1 MDYVKCII
9 VMRIWTTCLI
19 YLDGRVK
26 SFAYSYFIYS
36 LLCYISVQKIS
47 VRFTANA
54 FRVEI
59 PGSFVIM
66 FLEHS
71 ILTKM
76 ASSILKNSSSR
87 LMLRQPEPR
96 QKNSS
101 GLLGKVMNYL
111 KETLQKSFGKR
122 MYISLL
128 FLILKCAHNKFL
140 SRVPQWMK
148 IIECTMLTE
157 MDG

>member
-1 MDYVKCII
+1 
-9 VMRIWTTCLI
+9 
-19 YLDGRVK
+19 
-26 SFAYSYFIYS
+26 
-36 LLCYISVQKIS
+36 
-47 VRFTANA
+47 
-54 FRVEI
+54 
-59 PGSFVIM
+59 M

-111 KETLQKSFGKR
+111 KETLQKIVYKFTFLLNPKDALTISF
-122 MYISLL
+122 
-128 FLILKCAHNKFL
+128 
-140 SRVPQWMK
+140 
-148 IIECTMLTE
+148 
-157 MDG
+157 

>member
-1 MDYVKCII
+1 
-9 VMRIWTTCLI
+9 
-19 YLDGRVK
+19 
-26 SFAYSYFIYS
+26 
-36 LLCYISVQKIS
+36 
-47 VRFTANA
+47 
-54 FRVEI
+54 
-59 PGSFVIM
+59 M

-128 FLILKCAHNKFL
+128 FLIPKMRSKWVFESCPSMNENYRMYDVDGNGWIDLEEMTRLVGSIYKMLGQHQLVQQVSQEFTF
-140 SRVPQWMK
+140 SRDSAV
-148 IIECTMLTE
+148 IL
-157 MDG
+157 

>member
-1 MDYVKCII
+1 MD
-9 VMRIWTTCLI
+9 T
-19 YLDGRVK
+19 VK
-26 SFAYSYFIYS
+26 SFAYKIS
-36 LLCYISVQKIS
+36 LLYWISVRKTS

-59 PGSFVIM
+59 HGNFVIM
-66 FLEHS
+66 FLEHL

-76 ASSILKNSSSR
+76 ALLTLKNFFSR

-111 KETLQKSFGKR
+111 KETL
-122 MYISLL
+122 
-128 FLILKCAHNKFL
+128 
-140 SRVPQWMK
+140 
-148 IIECTMLTE
+148 
-157 MDG
+157 

>member
-1 MDYVKCII
+1 
-9 VMRIWTTCLI
+9 
-19 YLDGRVK
+19 
-26 SFAYSYFIYS
+26 
-36 LLCYISVQKIS
+36 
-47 VRFTANA
+47 
-54 FRVEI
+54 
-59 PGSFVIM
+59 M

-111 KETLQKSFGKR
+111 KETLQKNVYKFT
-122 MYISLL
+122 
-128 FLILKCAHNKFL
+128 FLNPKDA
-140 SRVPQWMK
+140 
-148 IIECTMLTE
+148 LTINF
-157 MDG
+157 